1 MHMKKKELTYPTA
14 TTTAAILNL
23 KLPFELTK
31 DQIEAVDA
39 WVSND
44 LRGSIIYSS
53 GTGKTEIA
61 LECARKAAALIQ
73 NKKKQS
79 PFLSYSSASTM
90 SSPYRF
96 SFQHFN
102 ILLLVPRVVLIDQ
115 NFKRL
120 LKYGIPAQSIGEYF
134 GERKQIREITISTY
148 QSVIYNLNLIRSSNM
163 VIFDE
168 VHLISDTTK
177 VFTNIFDVVIEDPK
191 KAILGLTATIDEKDS
206 RYNTITTV
214 LPPVKRYMI
223 KDAVNDGRL
232 ARPVI
237 IPLKVSLTEKE
248 QETYNSCSTK
258 IKNISNRFKRY
269 DAKSM
274 SLLLS
279 KRGFVAGQAKAWFLN
294 VRKRKVLLSCAENK
308 LLKTIELII
317 KKHPHQRVMVFSE
330 TLDSVNKLRLKLE
343 EEGIKSMLIDS
354 NTDSIARQKIL
365 SLWGRDFYPLLSV
378 HTLEI
383 GYDVPEAGI
392 EIILASTSNMNQ
404 VIQRIGRVIR
414 KQEQKFLALI
424 YVVYVSNTKDNNI
437 LEVVSRAIKS
447 TGENG
452 TNNAVMKEDEDGNEE
467 ESVITENMLR
477 RIEQASKMIQLNLQ
491 EPVILEKDHDHKLF
505 LVRSEKE
512 KNKFYDVDAQMK
524 VCSCADYNFRYSKCK
539 HILAAEFRA
548 SSSSSRS
555 A

>member
-1 MHMKKKELTYPTA
+1 MHMKKEELTCP
-14 TTTAAILNL
+14 TTTAAAILNL
-23 KLPFELTK
+23 KLPFELTT

-39 WVSND
+39 WISND
-44 LRGSIIYSS
+44 LRGLIIYSS

-61 LECARKAAALIQ
+61 LECARKAAALILS
-73 NKKKQS
+73 KKKQS
-79 PFLSYSSASTM
+79 PVFFHSSTRSSSSY
-90 SSPYRF
+90 F
-96 SFQHFN
+96 SLEHFN
-102 ILLLVPRVVLIDQ
+102 VLLLVPRIVLIDQ

-120 LKYGIPAQSIGEYF
+120 LKYGIPAHSIGEYF

-148 QSVIYNLNLIRSSNM
+148 QSVIYNLNLIRNSDM

-177 VFTNIFDVVIEDPK
+177 VFSKIFDVVIEDPK
-191 KAILGLTATIDEKDS
+191 KAILGLTATIDERSS
-206 RYNTITTV
+206 RYNTITTI

-248 QETYNSCSTK
+248 QEIYNSCCTK

-279 KRGFVAGQAKAWFLN
+279 KGGFVAGQAKAWFLN

-317 KKHPHQRVMVFSE
+317 KKHPHKRVMVFSE
-330 TLDSVNKLRLKLE
+330 TLDSVNSLRLKLE

-354 NTDSIARQKIL
+354 KTNSIARQKIL

-414 KQEQKFLALI
+414 KQEQKYLALI
-424 YVVYVSNTKDNNI
+424 YVVYVSDTKDNNI
-437 LEVVSRAIKS
+437 LEVVSRAVKS
-447 TGENG
+447 TGEKR
-452 TNNAVMKEDEDGNEE
+452 TNTAVMEEGEDGNEE
-467 ESVITENMLR
+467 ETIITENMLR
-477 RIEQASKMIQLNLQ
+477 KIEQASKMTQLNLQ
-491 EPVILEKDHDHKLF
+491 EPVILEKDHDQKLF

-524 VCSCADYNFRYSKCK
+524 VCSCPDYNFRYSKCK

-555 A
+555 FK

>member
-79 PFLSYSSASTM
+79 PFLSYSSTSTM

-177 VFTNIFDVVIEDPK
+177 VFSSIFDVVIEDPK

-317 KKHPHQRVMVFSE
+317 KKHPYKRVMVFSE

-404 VIQRIGRVIR
+404 VVQRIGRVIR

-477 RIEQASKMIQLNLQ
+477 RIEQASKMVQLNIQ
-491 EPVILEKDHDHKLF
+491 EPVIVEKDHDHKLF
-505 LVRSEKE
+505 VVRSEKE
-512 KNKFYDVDAQMK
+512 KNKFYDVDTQMK
-524 VCSCADYNFRYSKCK
+524 VCSCPDYNFRYSKCK

-548 SSSSSRS
+548 SSSSR
-555 A
+555 